1 MYMWDFNTQTTFGE
15 QFDCGDDDRAPA
27 NTSRWNTGQRHG
39 PPITQPDVWY
49 SYNDNASPPI
59 GTPCLAYYDNSGGTC
74 PQLFPELGTGGV
86 GPHGAAKYEFDPDNP
101 SETKFPPY
109 YDGAVFFGEFTRD
122 YLREI
127 RIDSKGGVHKIN
139 NVLNCGAFGST
150 ANPFECDNPMDLQFG
165 ADGSFYL
172 LTYGDGF
179 FVANPDAGLYRFD
192 YVAGPQRPRAVMNAT
207 PTNGAAPLTVQFSS
221 EGSNDPDE
229 NDSITFQWDFGVP
242 GTDADQSTDPN
253 PSYTYMAT
261 GVYTARLTV
270 TDSTGKSQSRTI
282 QITVGNT
289 APTVTVNVPTDGDF
303 FEWGDSIPYTVTV
316 TDPEDA
322 TIDCN
327 RVTVTFVLVHDQH
340 GHGEASQTGC
350 SGVLPTSADDAAH
363 GGYIAGGI
371 NAAYTDNGGAG
382 GTPALSGNTQHVVQL
397 RRQHVEYVQAAA
409 GIQFSGVQAPE
420 TDPLGGLQA
429 ANQLD
434 PGDWLLLNNRYSFD
448 NMDKQ
453 ITIRFANNQAVGT
466 LRGLLDVRV
475 DAVDGPVIATCELR
489 STGGNGTYQS
499 TTCLFTGTVSG
510 SHRVYLTFRQAP
522 GGPATGFGLLNW
534 VEFSGAGL

>member
-1 MYMWDFNTQTTFGE
+1 M
-15 QFDCGDDDRAPA
+15 
-27 NTSRWNTGQRHG
+27 
-39 PPITQPDVWY
+39 
-49 SYNDNASPPI
+49 
-59 GTPCLAYYDNSGGTC
+59 
-74 PQLFPELGTGGV
+74 
-86 GPHGAAKYEFDPDNP
+86 
-101 SETKFPPY
+101 
-109 YDGAVFFGEFTRD
+109 
-122 YLREI
+122 
-127 RIDSKGGVHKIN
+127 
-139 NVLNCGAFGST
+139 LNCGAFG
-150 ANPFECDNPMDLQFG
+150 APGGLFECDNPMDMQFG

-229 NDSITFQWDFGVP
+229 NDSISFQWDFGVP

-253 PSYTYMAT
+253 PSYTYTAN

-289 APTVTVNVPTDGDF
+289 APTVSVTVPTDGDF
-303 FEWGDSIPYTVTV
+303 FEWGQDIPYTVTV
-316 TDPEDA
+316 TDPEDG

-340 GHGEASQTGC
+340 GHGEASRTGC
-350 SGVLPTSADDAAH
+350 SGVLPTSADDAGH

-371 NAAYTDNGGAG
+371 NASYTDAGGAG
-382 GTPALSGNTQHVVQL
+382 GTPALSGNAQNVVQL
-397 RRQHVEYVQAAA
+397 RRQHVEYVQAAS

-453 ITIRFANNQAVGT
+453 ITIRFANNQAAGT

-489 STGGNGTYQS
+489 ATGGNGTYQS
-499 TTCLFTGTVSG
+499 TVCPFTGAVSG
-510 SHRVYLTFRQAP
+510 KPQGLPDLQTGPGRPGQRLRLAELGRVQRPRPLARSGYGAP
-522 GGPATGFGLLNW
+522 RSAAAPR
-534 VEFSGAGL
+534 